1 MFISLNN
8 KNNFIMRN
16 YNELNRIGISIEK
29 NNVKALNYFWVMRIF
44 YQVKL
49 W

>member
-1 MFISLNN
+1 
-8 KNNFIMRN
+8 MRN

-29 NNVKALNYFWVMRIF
+29 NNVNALNNFWVMIIF